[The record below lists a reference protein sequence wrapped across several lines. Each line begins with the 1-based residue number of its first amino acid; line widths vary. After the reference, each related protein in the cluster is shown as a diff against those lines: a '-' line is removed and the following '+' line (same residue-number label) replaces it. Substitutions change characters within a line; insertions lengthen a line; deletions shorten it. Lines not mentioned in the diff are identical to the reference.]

1 MIGRRPESI
10 IHTAPNLLP
19 ISHIFVPP
27 LYSPTLVPAASA
39 TCRRGTRYL
48 NSNTLNQRITANI
61 IYDVQDSSP
70 FCLFHSHCL
79 VSVLLAF
86 EFQHRFSLS
95 FFLFSINSSCSIPFS
110 LFSFFCSQT
119 LIRNKYYVAH
129 DRNKPPFTF
138 FSFCMA
144 LAPSFLDYLSLTT
157 TKSISSIILWHY
169 PHCFP
174 LSFFST
180 IASFIRPLLLSDYA
194 YSSSAISKIA
204 NLELSRGSV
213 HTKG

>member
-1 MIGRRPESI
+1 MSEGGI
-10 IHTAPNLLP
+10 
-19 ISHIFVPP
+19 
-27 LYSPTLVPAASA
+27 
-39 TCRRGTRYL
+39 RYL
-48 NSNTLNQRITANI
+48 NSNTLNQSITANI

-95 FFLFSINSSCSIPFS
+95 FFLFLLILPVVSPPFF
-110 LFSFFCSQT
+110 LYFLSFARNP

-129 DRNKPPFTF
+129 DHNTSLPLFL
-138 FSFCMA
+138 SFCMA

-157 TKSISSIILWHY
+157 TKPISFIISGIIPLSVS
-169 PHCFP
+169 

-180 IASFIRPLLLSDYA
+180 IAPFIRPLLLSDYA
-194 YSSSAISKIA
+194 YSLSAIPKIA
-204 NLELSRGSV
+204 ILNCPEVPCTQRV
-213 HTKG
+213 K